1 MPSVSTLT
9 LPVLSSAEAP
19 IKGFPE
25 RRGGGRGEWEE
36 QRGPVIR
43 WLGSMMDG

>member
-25 RRGGGRGEWEE
+25 RRGGRGEWEE
-36 QRGPVIR
+36 QKGLAIR